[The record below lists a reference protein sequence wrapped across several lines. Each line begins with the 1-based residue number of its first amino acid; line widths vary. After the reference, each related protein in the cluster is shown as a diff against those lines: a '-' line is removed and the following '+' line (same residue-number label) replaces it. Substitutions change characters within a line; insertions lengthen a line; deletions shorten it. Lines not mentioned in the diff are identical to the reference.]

1 MNLISGRVVEFIY
14 NGATFI
20 GMATRGGIQTED
32 FFVNYRSIK
41 PLRIWDAES
50 SFYYLNKMKQ
60 EIKPLYQYH
69 DWEKV
74 EVDTPITLVSIDGSK
89 HYAHFAKWEDNKIH
103 LWTDGRTSHTT
114 YTTCITS
121 ESEWKEVIV
130 GDKK

>member
-20 GMATRGGIQTED
+20 GMVTRGGVQTEN
-32 FFVNYRSIK
+32 FFISYRYIK
-41 PLRIWDAES
+41 PLRVWDAES
-50 SFYYLNKMKQ
+50 SFYYLNKIKQ

-74 EVDTPITLVSIDGSK
+74 EVDTPITLVSADGSK

-103 LWTDGRTSHTT
+103 LWTGGRTSHTT
-114 YTTCITS
+114 YTTWITS
-121 ESEWKEVIV
+121 ESDWKEVIV
-130 GDKK
+130 GDDK

>member
-20 GMATRGGIQTED
+20 GMVTRGGVQTEN
-32 FFVNYRSIK
+32 FFVSYNSVN

-50 SFYYLNKMKQ
+50 SFCCLNKLKH
-60 EIKPLYQYH
+60 EFKPLYQYH

-74 EVDTPITLVSIDGSK
+74 EVDTPITLVSADGSK
-89 HYAHFAKWEDNKIH
+89 HYAHFAKWEDNHIH
-103 LWTDGRTSHTT
+103 LWTSGRTSHTT
-114 YTTCITS
+114 YTTWITS